1 VIGDL
6 AAVRFAVAEV
16 PALAGQWS
24 IEPLPGLTNRSYRLS
39 RPGEALVLRLPGP
52 DSGDIVHRS
61 HEARNHATA
70 AALGFAPAL
79 VHSAPSGLLVTRYL
93 EGAATLDPRRAR
105 EPVVVAEVGKLFAR
119 LHRSGA
125 RFQGSRDPFENL
137 GRYLALAGETAASEL
152 GRLRAD
158 AEPARIALAAAAD
171 APAPCHIDPAPANI
185 LLVGEAM
192 LLIDWEYSAMAEPS
206 WDLADF
212 AAEAGLD
219 PDAMA
224 HLLEAYGRRAS
235 APERARLA
243 LWRLALDLLA
253 AAWAQLRLSR
263 ASSRDLERLF
273 SERKA
278 RAQTTIGRDLG
289 DLLRDLSG

>member
-1 VIGDL
+1 VTADL
-6 AAVRFAVAEV
+6 ASVRSAIAEV

-24 IEPLPGLTNRSYRLS
+24 VEPLRGLTNRSYRLS
-39 RPGEALVLRLPGP
+39 RPGEAVVLRLPGSE
-52 DSGDIVHRS
+52 SGDIVHRS
-61 HEARNHATA
+61 DEAHNQAIA
-70 AALGFAPAL
+70 ASLGLAPAL
-79 VHSAPSGLLVTRYL
+79 LHSAPSGLLVTRYL
-93 EGAATLDPRRAR
+93 EGAATLDLRRAL
-105 EPVVVAEVGKLFAR
+105 EPAGVAAVGKLLAR

-125 RFQGSRDPFENL
+125 RFQGRREPFENL

-152 GRLRAD
+152 GRLRAA

-171 APAPCHIDPAPANI
+171 APVPCHIDPAPANI

-253 AAWAQLRLSR
+253 AAWAQLRMSR
-263 ASSRDLERLF
+263 ASSRDLERLLA
-273 SERKA
+273 ERKT
-278 RAQTTIGRDLG
+278 RAATTIGRDLG
-289 DLLRDLSG
+289 DLLHDLSD